1 MEANADDEAGDDDDD
16 YDNESNGDEG
26 TQANDA
32 ANVSILS
39 FSLPVSLRICSLL
52 QAIDMSVEMQVDG
65 GGAATSNNA
74 PAS

>member
-32 ANVSILS
+32 ANVSTLS
-39 FSLPVSLRICSLL
+39 FFLPVSLRIRMLL
-52 QAIDMSVEMQVDG
+52 QAIDMSVGMQVDG
-65 GGAATSNNA
+65 GGAVTSNNA
-74 PAS
+74 HTS